1 MHNTFGEVPFE
12 NIKEMILKQLHN
24 KSPVVR
30 IRTLMVIHFLIQNSN
45 PQLVTW
51 FPSTSV
57 QLDSHKSM
65 DLVQIFISYH
75 NYIKT
80 KTRLSSS
87 LTFSL
92 NPSSIQSIQNN
103 PSDLL
108 HKTEEIQNILQTLLS
123 VKKPLKPL
131 NQTKD
136 KMSFASEIA
145 TRLFI
150 DSKEI
155 YMGLKA
161 LMNTLWTAYNN
172 FEAFSASQAEGLF
185 LKYNKMI
192 RSLKGFIRL
201 WAEEYPG
208 DIPTLQLLSDDCIKE
223 VHRVVR
229 GKENLNTGVNLLA
242 FSEVNKDG
250 SPVKQRHSVIPNGNV
265 NIVHEKRNSCPESSM
280 VFSSMNFMQNVP
292 NVAIQNAPMQ
302 NMPMQNMPMQ
312 PLQQVPMMNNFQY
325 YGMYPNMQPNPMFF
339 YSYMPK

>member
-1 MHNTFGEVPFE
+1 MHNTFSEVPFDS
-12 NIKEMILKQLHN
+12 IKEMILKQLHN

-30 IRTLMVIHFLIQNSN
+30 IRALMVLHFLIQNSN
-45 PQLVTW
+45 PQLTTW

-57 QLDSHKSM
+57 QLDSHKSLE
-65 DLVQIFISYH
+65 LVQIFISYH

-87 LTFSL
+87 LAFSL
-92 NPSSIQSIQNN
+92 NPSNIQSLQSN

-108 HKTEEIQNILQTLLS
+108 HKIEELQNILQALLA

-136 KMSFASEIA
+136 KMNFTSEIA

-161 LMNTLWTAYNN
+161 LMNALWTTYNN

-208 DIPTLQLLSDDCIKE
+208 DIPTLQLLSEDCIRE

-250 SPVKQRHSVIPNGNV
+250 SPVKQRHSVVPNGTGNV
-265 NIVHEKRNSCPESSM
+265 VHEKRNSCPESSM

-292 NVAIQNAPMQ
+292 NGAMQSVPMQ
-302 NMPMQNMPMQ
+302 SMPMQ